1 MTERPLHIL
10 LVEDNLGD
18 VYLFRKALS
27 SAGLTVE
34 LTVLEDGGA
43 AMAFI
48 NGEGKYAG
56 LEVPDLAVVDLSLPK
71 QDGIEVVEAI
81 RNTERFVEMPVVV
94 TSSSSTP
101 PPRLKQEALRVARYL
116 VKPPELDSFL
126 QIGTALK
133 EILLDS
139 EARRTAG
146 EKCIVNPLHGKL

>member
-1 MTERPLHIL
+1 MTEKTFHIL
-10 LVEDNLGD
+10 LVEDNSGD
-18 VYLFRKALS
+18 VYLFRKALL

-56 LEVPDLAVVDLSLPK
+56 LEVPDLALIDISLPK
-71 QDGIEVVEAI
+71 HDGIQVVEAI
-81 RNTERFVEMPVVV
+81 RNTERFAQMTVVV
-94 TSSSSTP
+94 TSTSSTP

-116 VKPPELDSFL
+116 VKPPDLDSFL

-133 EILLDS
+133 EILS
-139 EARRTAG
+139 GREARGTGR
-146 EKCIVNPLHGKL
+146 